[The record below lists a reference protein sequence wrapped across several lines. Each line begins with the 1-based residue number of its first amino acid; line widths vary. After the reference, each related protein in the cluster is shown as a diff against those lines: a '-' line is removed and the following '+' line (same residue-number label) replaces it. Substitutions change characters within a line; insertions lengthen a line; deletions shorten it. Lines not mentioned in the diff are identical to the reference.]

1 MKPTFEPP
9 CIEYAKLNGPVD
21 EDEMAWGFNLAKFF
35 KSRGF
40 TVEKAA
46 MHLSRLALNGDQ
58 DEPIDDDSI
67 LEICKL
73 AWASDVELT
82 CTELM
87 GSVSFL
93 RGCTQDK
100 CPEFVA
106 PVVPVGDGPT
116 AKRVSLLDPP
126 GSVGIDSDGRVKVV
140 KQFARGEETRTV
152 LEWISDCQTYIHT
165 ETIADNEREFIFEGT
180 GAKDKLRV
188 RFSMPAEDLA
198 DNKKFKSALINAFGA
213 ANRVGSL
220 TFEIVQQITQKT
232 IKKRRLCAP
241 AWVDG
246 KPMIPGA
253 DTDDIEFKLLS
264 MVPAQVHDGDF
275 ALAMATLE
283 KLLDIPGPT
292 MILVT
297 AIMGSPIYA
306 RWFPNDRFGIGMWG
320 RTGSMKTSVTKKAMC
335 VYGEGYNDDINLLK
349 HGEDDGTAFG
359 KMEVLAGAGI
369 LPQILDNV
377 KSVNPRDVQRY
388 IAIIHAVIEG
398 KGKIQ
403 GKKDGGL
410 RKNKTFYCTPIVT
423 GEIKPEE
430 ASTTARILN
439 LKWVE
444 PKNKEEVD
452 FVQRNVMHLPVIGY
466 NWLKFLSGVKDP
478 SIGFDEARSRKTDE
492 FNQSNYVN
500 SGRLATIYAL
510 LRATWNLLCVSPFGE
525 AFKPRTEAFLK
536 ELDAACMEQGKM
548 VSEETEVAKFISGI
562 IAILSTQ
569 PHLIQD
575 SEHQK
580 PDEYGKSM
588 YKDVIGRWVDSKENT
603 EERDLFLVPAPTLAA
618 LKRLGIFTQIPG
630 EGSMT
635 DALVQAG
642 YLITQEKR
650 KKTQYRLNG
659 KRPWGWMIKASVV
672 NPPEPTEVQ
681 SELSEAALKS
691 LKSI

>member
-1 MKPTFEPP
+1 MKSVPP
-9 CIEYAKLNGPVD
+9 CVEYAKLNGPVD
-21 EDEMAWGFNLAKFF
+21 EDEIAWCLNLARFLKEQ
-35 KSRGF
+35 GF
-40 TVEKAA
+40 SQEKAA
-46 MHLSRLALNGDQ
+46 MHLGRLAANGEQ
-58 DEPIDDDSI
+58 DEPIDDETI
-67 LEICKL
+67 IAHCKTVWMSKTPL
-73 AWASDVELT
+73 S
-82 CTELM
+82 CHELM

-93 RGCTQDK
+93 RGCTQEK
-100 CPEFVA
+100 CPEYEQ
-106 PVVPVGDGPT
+106 PIVPPGDGPT
-116 AKRVSLLDPP
+116 AKRVYVSDTA
-126 GSVGIDSDGRVKVV
+126 GSIGIDEDGRVKTV
-140 KQFARGEETRTV
+140 KKIGSGDDVRTV

-165 ETIADNEREFIFEGT
+165 ETIAESEREFIFEGT
-180 GAKDKLRV
+180 GANDKIRV
-188 RFSMPAEDLA
+188 RFTMPAEELA
-198 DNKKFKSALINAFGA
+198 DNKKFKAALINAFGA
-213 ANRVGSL
+213 ANRVGNL
-220 TFEIVQQITQKT
+220 TFEIVQQITERT
-232 IKKRRLCAP
+232 IKRRRLCAP
-241 AWVDG
+241 KWVDG

-253 DTDDIEFKLLS
+253 DTTDDIEFKLLG
-264 MVPAQVHDGDF
+264 MIPAKVHDGDF
-275 ALAMATLE
+275 ALAIAALE

-306 RWFPNDRFGIGMWG
+306 RWFINDRFGIGMWG
-320 RTGSMKTSVTKKAMC
+320 RTGSLKTSVTKKAMC
-335 VYGEGYNDDINLLK
+335 IYGEGYNDDVNLLK

-410 RKNKTFYCTPIVT
+410 RKNKTFYCTPIIT

-444 PKNKEEVD
+444 PKSKEEVD
-452 FVQRNVMHLPVIGY
+452 FVQRNLTHLPVIGY
-466 NWLKFLSGVKDP
+466 HWLKFLSGIQDP
-478 SIGFDEARSRKTDE
+478 TIGFDEDRSRKTDE
-492 FNQSNYVN
+492 FNRSNYVN

-525 AFKPRTEAFLK
+525 AFKPRTEAFLR
-536 ELDAACMEQGKM
+536 ELDSACKEQGRM
-548 VSEETEVAKFISGI
+548 VSEETEVAKFITGV

-569 PHLIQD
+569 PDLIQD
-575 SEHQK
+575 NEHQK
-580 PDEYGKSM
+580 PDEYGKTL
-588 YKDVIGRWVDSKENT
+588 YKNVIGRWVDSKENG
-603 EERDLFLVPAPTLAA
+603 EERDLFLVPAPTLSA

-642 YLITQEKR
+642 FLITSDKR

-659 KRPWGWMIKASVV
+659 KRPWGWMIKASVI
-672 NPPEPTEVQ
+672 NPPEPVEVQ
-681 SELSEAALKS
+681 SELP
-691 LKSI
+691 